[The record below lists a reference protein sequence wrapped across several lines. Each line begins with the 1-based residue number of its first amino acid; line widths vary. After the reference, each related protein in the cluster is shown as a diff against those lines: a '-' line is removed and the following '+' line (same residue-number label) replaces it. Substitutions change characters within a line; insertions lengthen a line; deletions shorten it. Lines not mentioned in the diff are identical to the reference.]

1 MLDFRKVPK
10 KFLNVTL
17 IDGKVILVRMPTKRI
32 FDILINLQNN
42 LSALKLDDKEQVSYV
57 YDLTAEILSNNL
69 KNEKIDSDYLAGLLD
84 VEDIQILFKS
94 YVNFVTGFTNVP
106 NSASPQ
112 SQEKEMEGNSITDAQ
127 QSGND

>member
-10 KFLNVTL
+10 KFLNITL
-17 IDGKVILVRMPTKRI
+17 IDGKAILVRMPTKKI
-32 FDILINLQNN
+32 FDILVTLENN
-42 LSALKLDDKEQVSYV
+42 LSALELNNKEQIAYI